1 MAKLVLPRVQAMVLC
16 DEVEESEQEGDV
28 VHLTGVRAVM
38 EAPSFPTIRSQLCVF
53 LHMSGH
59 TGKASCHIQIDWP
72 EKDEVVFETAPAM
85 IFFDETAAVVPV
97 YFRLPNCGFP
107 APGVY
112 YVQVFNETKLIGER
126 PLRVRQES

>member
-1 MAKLVLPRVQAMVLC
+1 MANLVLPRVQAMVLC

-28 VHLTGVRAVM
+28 VHLNGVRAVFD
-38 EAPSFPTIRSQLCVF
+38 APSFPTVRSLCVF

-59 TGKASCHIQIDWP
+59 IGKASCHIEIDWP
-72 EKDEVVFETAPAM
+72 KADEVVFETAPAM

-126 PLRVRQES
+126 PLLVRKVS